1 MPERIDFSLYK
12 VFIAGRISGLVYGVR
27 ASCGFYVWLLF

>member
-1 MPERIDFSLYK
+1 MPKRIDFSLYK
-12 VFIAGRISGLVYGVR
+12 VFITGRISGLVYEVG